1 MIRATRSKGSLR
13 SFASLIWFDRAHVA
27 YYLAYQKGHWTEE
40 KALRG
45 SQGAAAGGIFHPG
58 VAQFT
63 PGELLELGGK
73 NSISKG

>member
-1 MIRATRSKGSLR
+1 MIRATRGKGSLR

-27 YYLAYQKGHWTEE
+27 YYLAYQKWTED

-45 SQGAAAGGIFHPG
+45 SQGAASGGIFHPG
-58 VAQFT
+58 VAQFG
-63 PGELLELGGK
+63 PGELLELGGQ